1 MAKRIS
7 EIATSTTIKGWH
19 LNDSEHDDF
28 VVGLEQASRHVGKN
42 CAFIE
47 SIAKDESD
55 EDARNACGHLMQ
67 TCGIAPEFRNQ
78 RIRMT
83 AWVKSALAETSIG
96 RIELDIIGNWGWY
109 CRWKGTFDNMNNRP
123 ILADTDWQQ
132 YALVVDVPEESTSMY
147 FGLFLIGVGKM
158 WLDEVK
164 FEVVDKT
171 VPLTGLRPAP
181 TNLNFEEQL

>member
-28 VVGLEQASRHVGKN
+28 VVGLEQASRHDGKN

-47 SIAKDESD
+47 SIAKDASD

-67 TCGIAPEFRNQ
+67 TCSIAPEFRNQ

-83 AWVKSALAETSIG
+83 AWVKSALADPSIG
-96 RIELDIIGNWGWY
+96 RIELDIIGN
-109 CRWKGTFDNMNNRP
+109 R
-123 ILADTDWQQ
+123 
-132 YALVVDVPEESTSMY
+132 
-147 FGLFLIGVGKM
+147 
-158 WLDEVK
+158 
-164 FEVVDKT
+164 
-171 VPLTGLRPAP
+171 
-181 TNLNFEEQL
+181 